1 MDRVPFRFMYVPE
14 VEILKY
20 LETYELTEKSEG
32 RFEILLKQSLAREQY
47 VEVGSAITL
56 AKKGAMKV
64 WDEISNMLGGSKNEE
79 YK

>member
-1 MDRVPFRFMYVPE
+1 M
-14 VEILKY
+14 
-20 LETYELTEKSEG
+20 TEKSEG

-64 WDEISNMLGGSKNEE
+64 WDGIRSIFSGNKNENP
-79 YK
+79 

>member
-32 RFEILLKQSLAREQY
+32 RFEILLK
-47 VEVGSAITL
+47 
-56 AKKGAMKV
+56 
-64 WDEISNMLGGSKNEE
+64 
-79 YK
+79 

>member
-1 MDRVPFRFMYVPE
+1 M
-14 VEILKY
+14 
-20 LETYELTEKSEG
+20 TEKSEG

-64 WDEISNMLGGSKNEE
+64 WDGISSVFSGNKNENP
-79 YK
+79 

>member
-1 MDRVPFRFMYVPE
+1 MNKWTESLLGIELGVPFRFMYVPE

-20 LETYELTEKSEG
+20 LETYELTEK
-32 RFEILLKQSLAREQY
+32 EQY

-64 WDEISNMLGGSKNEE
+64 WDGISSVFSGGKGDKRSDFE
-79 YK
+79 